1 MSDDDAGARR
11 DGRETAT
18 MATTTTMATNDGASA
33 KTLVMRQTHEA
44 VEKSACARTR
54 DVGSRA
60 RERGALSF
68 RSVEGGAAKARAR
81 DEIDRL
87 TEARSVDARA

>member
-1 MSDDDAGARR
+1 MDGARR

-18 MATTTTMATNDGASA
+18 MATTTMATNDGASA

-44 VEKSACARTR
+44 VEKSACARIR

-60 RERGALSF
+60 RAGAPCRFVRSRGARRRRERGT
-68 RSVEGGAAKARAR
+68 RS
-81 DEIDRL
+81 ID
-87 TEARSVDARA
+87 

>member
-1 MSDDDAGARR
+1 MRADPRRRFEGAG
-11 DGRETAT
+11 
-18 MATTTTMATNDGASA
+18 
-33 KTLVMRQTHEA
+33 
-44 VEKSACARTR
+44 
-54 DVGSRA
+54 
-60 RERGALSF
+60 RGALSF